1 MMTLNHLI
9 IVTVAASL
17 LGLAAIVVS
26 WPERPCDS
34 SGAGIKGL
42 ERIMPD
48 GRHEWFDGRCWTRTP
63 QPPMDTPARGGPPMG
78 RPDAPRR

>member
-9 IVTVAASL
+9 IVTVAACL
-17 LGLAAIVVS
+17 LGIAAVVS
-26 WPERPCDS
+26 WPQRPCDA

-48 GRHEWFDGRCWTRTP
+48 GRHEWFDGRCWTTTP
-63 QPPMDTPARGGPPMG
+63 QPPMDTPARGGPPVG
-78 RPDAPRR
+78 RPGEPRR